1 MADLFAKYRC
11 YIMSDNFN
19 TSPCVIGG
27 GGVGGSNPNIGYEDH
42 TFSNGVSSNMWVSTM
57 YPKVYIG
64 QVSDDSFTNMFKK
77 VYWDFYPS
85 PSHPELNGKT
95 PTVYAVLQPN
105 HLETSPLVKMNPDGS
120 NGALII
126 HPSND
131 EVIRIITKPETLDA
145 SIKTAWETAGSL
157 EDSYTG
163 CCWLITYTG
172 GIQGGWYTVT
182 QTLTRM
188 LSDAPTE
195 VKKNE
200 RFLFNYRIDYPYQE
214 DFVIKRLTS
223 NIGHVTIAPNRKSA
237 TIEGEATENIVTNG
251 IAVLSSD
258 ADLGYVV
265 TQTLSHMSSD
275 APATVEEN
283 AEFTFTYNAEQG
295 YEIQSLTSNI
305 GTVNIET
312 NKKSATI
319 TGTATENIVINGVAV
334 EETTPSG
341 WYTVTETL
349 SHMTS
354 DAPIAVEEMKSFL
367 FIYNAESGYKIQSLD
382 CNIGIV
388 IIPADKK
395 SAIISGTADRN
406 IVINGVAVEDGTPA
420 PKYTVTETLTHMS
433 SDAPAELEEWEE
445 FTFNYNAE
453 PGYKI
458 QSLTS
463 NTGKITIAPDRKSA
477 TLRGDAIKN
486 IVVTGVAVEED
497 TPINKYV
504 VTETLSHIGSNA
516 TAEVEKNAEFTF
528 NYMAESGYEI
538 QSLTS
543 NIGTVNIETNKKH
556 ATITGTATENIVIN
570 GVAVESSTPVV
581 KYTVTENL
589 THIIAYDS
597 NPTTV
602 DKNAYFTLI
611 YKAESGYI
619 ITSLD
624 STVGKVVFN
633 VNQTYAMVT
642 GAATA
647 NIVVTGV
654 AVKNTTSGTKYT
666 VTENLTYISSDA
678 PVEVGENE
686 QFTFNY
692 NAHTGYNI
700 QSLTSNIGTVEIAT
714 NNKRATITGTATENI
729 VVTGVAVKNTTSG
742 ITYTVT
748 ENLTHMSSDA
758 PAELESTPQK
768 PAEFIFHYNADT
780 GYKIQ
785 SLTSN
790 IGTVTIAQNK
800 KSATITGTAT
810 ENILINGVAVEDDS
824 PVTKYNVVV
833 EKEAHI
839 VADPN
844 NPSTIIHGSSY
855 TFRFTTDIGWLIS
868 RCTSDHGT
876 VTIAENRKSATVTYN
891 NVSANLRIVVGSY
904 KDDSYKVVITGTFVN
919 ATCNYANG
927 EPISREKNIIITA
940 NSGYEFKNTYHYEDE
955 GYTYELVKNLEK
967 TTLTIDTTKITG
979 RSDITL
985 NDNYVATHPVE
996 TIGGFCNLY
1005 KVTEKELSRL
1015 SKVRFQK
1022 DSTSDTV
1029 VDYGSFITQL
1039 YILPMNLP
1047 SDIIG
1052 DKSNIILG
1060 SFDSKV
1066 KSTLL
1071 NNYTVDYDMGSI
1083 EVPAKY
1089 NNVYD
1094 FINTTCTLR
1103 VPFFNAVALDPE
1115 NVVGHTISIKFTLD
1129 LYSGNVTMNVM
1140 SDFTGGIIYSAS
1152 ANIVTQIPFIQ
1163 KQNNSVVNQL
1173 SNVFKYVIAAP
1184 VIEVVRNIPYQ
1195 EDNSTFGRE
1204 TVQVAKL
1211 NTVHGYCEVDKVNLV
1226 TLATNDEKDSI
1237 ISLLKDGVFIN
1248 SFN

>member
-19 TSPCVIGG
+19 TSPCIVNG
-27 GGVGGSNPNIGYEDH
+27 GGVGGSSPDIGYENH
-42 TFSNGVSSNMWVSTM
+42 TFSNGVSSDMWVSPM
-57 YPKVYIG
+57 SKLVYIG
-64 QVSDDSFTNMFKK
+64 EVSDANFTNMFNK

-85 PSHPELNGKT
+85 PSKPEYKGKM

-105 HLETSPLVKMNPDGS
+105 HLDTSPLVKMNPDGS
-120 NGALII
+120 NGAQIVVN
-126 HPSND
+126 SD
-131 EVIRIITKPETLDA
+131 SFRIITRPNTMDA
-145 SIKTAWETAGSL
+145 SIKTAWETQGSF
-157 EDSYTG
+157 ENYYTG

-172 GIQGGWYTVT
+172 GINAGWVRVNE
-182 QTLTRM
+182 TLTRM

-200 RFLFNYRIDYPYQE
+200 IFSFNYKIDYAYQE
-214 DFVIKRLTS
+214 DFV
-223 NIGHVTIAPNRKSA
+223 
-237 TIEGEATENIVTNG
+237 
-251 IAVLSSD
+251 
-258 ADLGYVV
+258 
-265 TQTLSHMSSD
+265 
-275 APATVEEN
+275 
-283 AEFTFTYNAEQG
+283 
-295 YEIQSLTSNI
+295 IQSLTSNI
-305 GTVNIET
+305 GTVTIADNR
-312 NKKSATI
+312 KSATI
-319 TGTATENIVINGVAV
+319 TGTATENIVINGTAVLSTEFEPNYTVTQTLSHMSSDAPAEVGENEQFTFTYNVETGYEIQSLTSNIGTVEIATNKKSATITGIATENIVINGVAV
-334 EETTPSG
+334 EETITSV

-349 SHMTS
+349 SHMSS

-367 FIYNAESGYKIQSLD
+367 FTYNAEPGYKIQSLD
-382 CNIGIV
+382 CNIGRV
-388 IIPADKK
+388 NIPADKK
-395 SAIISGTADRN
+395 SATISGTADRN
-406 IVINGVAVEDGTPA
+406 IVINGVAVEEGTPA

-433 SDAPAELEEWEE
+433 SDSPAELEEWEE

-477 TLRGDAIKN
+477 TLKGYATKN
-486 IVVTGVAVEED
+486 IVINGVAVEEN

-516 TAEVEKNAEFTF
+516 PAEVEKNAEFTF
-528 NYMAESGYEI
+528 NYMADSGYEI

-543 NIGTVNIETNKKH
+543 NIGTVNIETNKKD

-570 GVAVESSTPVV
+570 GTAVEGGTPVV

-589 THIIAYDS
+589 THIIASDS

-602 DKNAYFTLI
+602 DKDSSFTLF
-611 YKAESGYI
+611 YTAESGYI

-624 STVGKVVFN
+624 STVGKVTFN
-633 VNQTYAMVT
+633 VNQNSATVT
-642 GAATA
+642 GTATA

-654 AVKNTTSGTKYT
+654 AVKETTPVTKYT
-666 VTENLTYISSDA
+666 VTETLLHMSSDA
-678 PVEVGENE
+678 PAEVEENAE
-686 QFTFNY
+686 FTFTY
-692 NAHTGYNI
+692 NVEQGFEI
-700 QSLTSNIGTVEIAT
+700 KSLTSNIGTVTIAT
-714 NNKRATITGTATENI
+714 NKKSATITGTATKNI
-729 VVTGVAVKNTTSG
+729 VINGVAVEKNNPVVR
-742 ITYTVT
+742 YTVT

-758 PAELESTPQK
+758 PAELEATTQK

-790 IGTVTIAQNK
+790 IGTVTIATNK
-800 KSATITGTAT
+800 KSATIMGTAT
-810 ENILINGVAVEDDS
+810 KNIVINGVAVEDDS

-868 RCTSDHGT
+868 SCTSDHGT

-891 NVSANLRIVVGSY
+891 NVSSNLRIVVGSY
-904 KDDSYKVVITGTFVN
+904 KDSSYKVVITGTFEN
-919 ATCNYANG
+919 STCNYTNG

-1039 YILPMNLP
+1039 YILPLNLP
-1047 SDIIG
+1047 SNIIG

-1089 NNVYD
+1089 NNAYD

-1140 SDFTGGIIYSAS
+1140 SDFTGGIIYSTT

-1163 KQNNSVVNQL
+1163 RQNNSVVNHL
-1173 SNVFKYVIAAP
+1173 SNVFKYVIATP

-1211 NTVHGYCEVDKVNLV
+1211 NTVHGYCEVDNVNLV

-1248 SFN
+1248 SSN